1 MIRSILAFALF
12 LAVVGN
18 ATASPEIWK
27 HEWRKT
33 DFSKHS
39 VAFGEILSGGP
50 PKDGIPS
57 IDKPKFQPVAKIS
70 NLADTEPVVGL
81 RIGDT
86 FKAYPLRVLI
96 WHEIVN
102 DTVAGVPV
110 TVTFCPLCNAAVVF
124 DRRLDGKVLDFGT
137 TGKLRNSDL
146 VMYDRQ
152 TESWWQ
158 QFLGEGIVG
167 EMTGKILKVLPA
179 RLESWA
185 SFKKRAPGGQVLV
198 PNQPGMRPY
207 GSNPYTGYD
216 SLPRPFLYAGEM
228 PDGVQPLSRVVSL
241 GKKDQAWSL
250 ALLRRKRELRVG
262 DNTVIRWT
270 PGQNS
275 ALDSS
280 SIADGKDVGNII
292 VQRKTSAGLTD
303 VPYFV
308 DFAFAFHA
316 FFPDA
321 PIHK

>member
-1 MIRSILAFALF
+1 
-12 LAVVGN
+12 
-18 ATASPEIWK
+18 
-27 HEWRKT
+27 
-33 DFSKHS
+33 
-39 VAFGEILSGGP
+39 
-50 PKDGIPS
+50 
-57 IDKPKFQPVAKIS
+57 
-70 NLADTEPVVGL
+70 
-81 RIGDT
+81 
-86 FKAYPLRVLI
+86 
-96 WHEIVN
+96 
-102 DTVAGVPV
+102 
-110 TVTFCPLCNAAVVF
+110 
-124 DRRLDGKVLDFGT
+124 
-137 TGKLRNSDL
+137 
-146 VMYDRQ
+146 
-152 TESWWQ
+152 
-158 QFLGEGIVG
+158 
-167 EMTGKILKVLPA
+167 
-179 RLESWA
+179 
-185 SFKKRAPGGQVLV
+185 
-198 PNQPGMRPY
+198 
-207 GSNPYTGYD
+207 
-216 SLPRPFLYAGEM
+216 M